1 MKTKSQIFIKGLLDV
16 LPLLIPVF
24 PFGVIYGVIGMELGL
39 GPYLTFAS
47 SFVIFA
53 GSSQLVFA
61 QLLTA
66 GASPLVM
73 ISSVAVINARHLLYG
88 AVLSE
93 YLNKLSIFW
102 KLILSYF
109 MTDQAFATSSKF
121 LKSNQKSGISHY
133 HLLGSGFTLWFI
145 WQASTLLGIFLG
157 AIVPEQLGLT
167 FAVPLTFLSLIV
179 SDLKKIDH
187 LMVVLSSGLVAT
199 FFYNVPLKSYV
210 LLAAFVGMSVAYFF
224 TLRIIKENK

>member
-47 SFVIFA
+47 SFIIFA

-121 LKSNQKSGISHY
+121 LKSNQETGISHY

-145 WQASTLLGIFLG
+145 WQVSTLLGIFLG

-167 FAVPLTFLSLIV
+167 FASTFNIFISYCFRF
-179 SDLKKIDH
+179 KKTRPFNGSFI
-187 LMVVLSSGLVAT
+187 
-199 FFYNVPLKSYV
+199 
-210 LLAAFVGMSVAYFF
+210 
-224 TLRIIKENK
+224 LRFSCNIFL

>member
-1 MKTKSQIFIKGLLDV
+1 MKTKSKIFIKGLVDV

-24 PFGVIYGVIGMELGL
+24 PFGIIYGVIGMELGL

-47 SFVIFA
+47 SFIIFA

-66 GASPLVM
+66 GVSPLII

-93 YLNKLSIFW
+93 YLNKLSFFW
-102 KLILSYF
+102 KLTLSYF
-109 MTDQAFATSSKF
+109 MTDQAFATSSKY
-121 LKSNQKSGISHY
+121 LKSNNDNEISHY

-157 AIVPEQLGLT
+157 AIVPEELGLT
-167 FAVPLTFLSLIV
+167 FAVPLTFLSLII

-187 LMVVLSSGLVAT
+187 FIVILTSGLVAT
-199 FFYNVPLKSYV
+199 IFYNAPLKSYV
-210 LLAAFVGMSVAYFF
+210 LLAAFAGMLVAYFF
-224 TLRIIKENK
+224 TLKLTKVKN